1 MEVLQ
6 AEGAGVPRILVI
18 RGQRVILD
26 HDLAKLYG
34 VRTAALNQAVRRNPK
49 RFPEGFLLI
58 GAIDLNFNKSPIG
71 L

>member
-1 MEVLQ
+1 MDDVQEQ
-6 AEGAGVPRILVI
+6 GSGVPRIIVV

-49 RFPEGFLLI
+49 RFPGKFLLI
-58 GAIDLNFNKSPIG
+58 VERK
-71 L
+71 